1 MVIYEAR
8 LDESQP
14 NFVRLKNKLKLEV
27 ELEFYAARQ
36 NNKEHNFEN
45 KWGPMKNVGME
56 NAVRSTHSSQAPMA
70 IG

>member
-14 NFVRLKNKLKLEV
+14 NVVRLKNKLKLEI

-36 NNKEHNFEN
+36 NNKVHDFEN
-45 KWGPMKNVGME
+45 KWGPIKNVGME
-56 NAVRSTHSSQAPMA
+56 NIVGSTHFLQAPTG